1 MKTFNNLF
9 HLSSS
14 VEIIVPST
22 TNVDVVDETLYTDM
36 VQKVSLALSEL
47 FGGATAINAIG
58 SYKANNGSLV
68 TEKVTVVQAFTD
80 SKTLEKSADSVLNL
94 CQDLCRKMTQESI
107 ALKVNGV
114 LYFVEK

>member
-1 MKTFNNLF
+1 MKTFDNLF

-22 TNVDVVDETLYTDM
+22 TNVDVVDENMYANM

-68 TEKVTVVQAFTD
+68 TEKVTVVQAFTTTE
-80 SKTLEKSADSVLNL
+80 KLESCADSVLSL
-94 CQDLCRKMTQESI
+94 CQDLCRSMTQESI
-107 ALKVNGV
+107 ALKINGV